1 MKGIEKEVD
10 NLGRIVIPM
19 EYRRVTGV
27 DVNSRVLL
35 SWTDDILT
43 ISPLDRHCAL
53 CGERIKPAREI
64 RLCDECIEKAK
75 QIN

>member
-1 MKGIEKEVD
+1 MQGIEKEVD
-10 NLGRIVIPM
+10 NLGSIVIPM
-19 EYRRVTGV
+19 EYRRLTGV

-53 CGERIKPAREI
+53 CGERIKPEREI